1 MKIISKK
8 GVKIYN
14 DYYID
19 MEIVS
24 LDRPKIVKIPTAY
37 GGEAVVW
44 QKTVGDSIKKFDI
57 IAYLK
62 HGIPVYSTYSGIFKE
77 IYIGPD
83 IKNVSGMQYAVIET
97 KEDNTPLA
105 SMWSTALNDTKNG
118 LKDII
123 LKAGIVEEYT
133 KKFLY
138 EIVDND
144 SQYNTIV
151 INAVDDQ
158 PYDLSKTAVLQEY
171 KNEVIGG
178 AKIFANAFNIKN
190 IKLVL
195 LKNFRTEHMIK
206 NGVEGIMPIVL
217 KGKYP
222 MEPAIDEFALKQK
235 GIVIGVQA
243 LKAIY
248 RAAVFGEPQL
258 SSVVTVWGNGVL
270 NPRNLEV
277 LNGTTVENM
286 LFRCQ
291 ANGVIERVIGGGIM
305 RGYVASPSLP
315 LFRGDSAL
323 TVMPL
328 KKHNKLV
335 DCINCGRCAGVCPMG
350 LAPYYILRSSKNP
363 GNLHAKQLCADL
375 CIDCGAC
382 AYNCPARIPLNE
394 KIRLFKME
402 RGAQYE

>member
-8 GVKIYN
+8 GVKIYK

-19 MEIVS
+19 MEIISVG
-24 LDRPKIVKIPTAY
+24 LPKIVKIPTAC
-37 GGEAVVW
+37 GGETVIW
-44 QKTVGDSIKKFDI
+44 QKTVGDLIKKFDV

-62 HGIPVYSTYSGIFKE
+62 NEIPVYSTCSGIFKE

-83 IKNVSGMQYAVIET
+83 IKDVSGMQYAVIET
-97 KEDNTPLA
+97 REDNTPLA
-105 SMWSTALNDTKNG
+105 SMWNTSLAQTKSG

-123 LKAGIVEEYT
+123 LKAGIVEEYS

-138 EIVDND
+138 EIIVND
-144 SQYNTIV
+144 KNYDTLI
-151 INAVDDQ
+151 IDAVDDQ
-158 PYDLSKTAVLQEY
+158 PFDLSKTAVLTEY
-171 KNEVIGG
+171 KNEVLGG
-178 AKIFANAFNIKN
+178 AKVFASAFNIKN
-190 IKLVL
+190 IELLL
-195 LKNFRTEHMIK
+195 LKNFRTEQMIK
-206 NGVEGIMPIVL
+206 SGVEDIMPTVL

-222 MEPAIDEFALKQK
+222 ASPAINQFAIKNN

-243 LKAIY
+243 LRAVY

-270 NPRNLEV
+270 KPANLEV
-277 LNGTTVENM
+277 LNGTTVDFM
-286 LFRCQ
+286 LSSCK

-315 LFRGDSAL
+315 LFRGDTAL

-328 KKHNKLV
+328 KKHNRCV
-335 DCINCGRCAGVCPMG
+335 DCINCGRCAEVCPMG
-350 LAPYYILRSSKNP
+350 LAPYYITRSSKKA

-394 KIRLFKME
+394 KIRFFKME
-402 RGAQYE
+402 RGAK